1 MIIAERKPLEE
12 IAAMAAPYKK
22 ICVLGCNTCVGV
34 CMAGGEKEA
43 AETASLLR
51 IHRNK
56 ENQEGEVDVFSL
68 ERQCEFEFI
77 DEVLERLKSYDL
89 IISLACGVGVQTMV
103 EHVPSLRVVPGLNT
117 TSMGYPTE
125 QGVWSERCL
134 GCGDCVLH
142 LTMGVCPIT
151 RCAKT
156 LLNGPCGGSA
166 EGLCEVGED
175 IPCAW
180 QLIHDRLSS
189 FSRLNDLDEI
199 QPPKDWSTSHHGGPR
214 TTVREDVRIDR
225 GE

>member
-34 CMAGGEKEA
+34 CMAGGDKEA
-43 AETASLLR
+43 QETAALLR
-51 IHRNK
+51 IHRKK
-56 ENQEGEVDVFSL
+56 ENVEGEVETFSI

-77 DEVLERLKSYDL
+77 DEVLERLKGYDL
-89 IISLACGVGVQTMV
+89 IVSLACGVGVQTMV
-103 EHVPSLRVVPGLNT
+103 EHVQSLRVVPGLNT

-142 LTMGVCPIT
+142 LTMGICPIT
-151 RCAKT
+151 RCAKC

-166 EGLCEVGED
+166 EGKCEISED
-175 IPCAW
+175 VDCAW
-180 QLIHDRLSS
+180 QLIYDRLSS
-189 FSRLNDLDEI
+189 FERLGDLAEI

-214 TTVREDVRIDR
+214 TSVREDVRIDR

>member
-22 ICVLGCNTCVGV
+22 VCVLGCNTCVGI

-43 AETASLLR
+43 RETASLLR
-51 IHRNK
+51 IHRKK
-56 ENQEGEVDVFSL
+56 ENLKGEVDVFSI

-77 DEVLERLKSYDL
+77 DEVLERLKGYDL
-89 IISLACGVGVQTMV
+89 IVSLACGVGVQTIV
-103 EHVPSLRVVPGLNT
+103 EHVQSLRVVPGLNT

-189 FSRLNDLDEI
+189 FSRLGDLSEI